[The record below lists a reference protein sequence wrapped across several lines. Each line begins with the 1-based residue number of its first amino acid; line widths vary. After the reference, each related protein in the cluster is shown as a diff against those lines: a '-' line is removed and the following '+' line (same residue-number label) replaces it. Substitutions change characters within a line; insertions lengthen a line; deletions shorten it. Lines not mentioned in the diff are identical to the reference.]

1 MEITKISYSVVLKNK
16 HRPSAKWW
24 GRIRQ
29 DGKERWTPLY
39 TQDKAEADKWVARMK
54 NILFQV
60 NEYEERGE
68 PVPEDLLAKLVVV
81 DKAAFAQRAT
91 NQPISAPGSLLD
103 RWEEDMVLKGSRR
116 STIDNYRRVFSTMF
130 GSCRIESLTETNVRM
145 LFSETVKIKD
155 ATRRYYANACRS
167 LFRFMRRQDLVEAVP
182 RVKADE
188 ADHHFFSTE
197 EMDRIWRAVKCHD
210 KEREEQYK
218 LYFRL
223 LIETGCRNTEGRM
236 LRWKDVADAAVK
248 FVAGHT
254 KGRKTRTVP
263 ISRELFAVLDT
274 LRGEPEDDVF
284 PLVSRSET
292 ARYKVF
298 KRACCRIGLH
308 GTLHD
313 LRRSRAME
321 IYKMTRD
328 IRVASQWLGDSEI
341 VALKHYIEDASVEDL
356 RSAVLGDR

>member
-1 MEITKISYSVVLKNK
+1 MEITKISYSAVLKNK

-29 DGKERWTPLY
+29 DGRERWTPLY

-60 NEYEERGE
+60 NEYEEKNE
-68 PVPEDLLAKLVVV
+68 PVPEDLLSKLVVV
-81 DKAAFAQRAT
+81 DKAVFLQRAT
-91 NQPISAPGSLLD
+91 NQPVSAPGGLLD
-103 RWEEDMVLKGSRR
+103 RWEEDMVLRGMRR
-116 STIDNYRRVFSTMF
+116 TTIDNYRRVYATMF
-130 GSCRIESLTETNVRM
+130 GDCRIESLTEANVRM
-145 LFSETVKIKD
+145 LFSATTKIKD
-155 ATRRYYANACRS
+155 ATRRYYANACRC
-167 LFRFMRRQDLVEAVP
+167 LFRFMRRQDLIEAVP
-182 RVKADE
+182 KVKADE
-188 ADHHFFSTE
+188 GDHHFFAPE
-197 EMDRIWRAVKCHD
+197 EMDRIWRAVKCID
-210 KEREEQYK
+210 KDREDQYK

-223 LIETGCRNTEGRM
+223 LIETGCRNTEGRL
-236 LRWKDVADAAVK
+236 LRWKDVADASVK

-263 ISRELFAVLDT
+263 ISRELFAELDA
-274 LRGEPEDDVF
+274 LRDGAEDEVF
-284 PLVSRSET
+284 ALVSRSET

-298 KRACCRIGLH
+298 KRACRKLGLE
-308 GTLHD
+308 GTMHD

-321 IYKMTRD
+321 IYKKTRD

-356 RSAVLGDR
+356 RSAVLGEG

>member
-29 DGKERWTPLY
+29 DGRERWTPLY
-39 TQDKAEADKWVARMK
+39 TQDKAEADKWVTKMK

-60 NEYEERGE
+60 NEYEEMGE

-81 DKAAFAQRAT
+81 DKATFLQRAT

-103 RWEEDMVLKGSRR
+103 RWEEYMVLRGMRR
-116 STIDNYRRVFSTMF
+116 TTIDNYRRVYATML
-130 GSCRIESLTETNVRM
+130 GSCRIESLTATNVRM
-145 LFSETVKIKD
+145 LFSATKKIKD
-155 ATRRYYANACRS
+155 STRRFYSNACRS
-167 LFRFMRRQDLVEAVP
+167 LFRFMRRQDLVDAVP
-182 RVKADE
+182 KVKADE
-188 ADHHFFSTE
+188 ADHHFFTPE
-197 EMDRIWRAVKCHD
+197 EMDSIWRAVKCND
-210 KEREEQYK
+210 KEREDQYK
-218 LYFRL
+218 LYLRL
-223 LIETGCRNTEGRM
+223 LIETGCRNTEGRT
-236 LRWKDVADAAVK
+236 LRWKDVTDASVK
-248 FVAGHT
+248 FIAGHT
-254 KGRKTRTVP
+254 KGRRSRTVP
-263 ISRELFAVLDT
+263 ISRELFAVLDE

-284 PLVSRSET
+284 TLVSKSET

-298 KRACCRIGLH
+298 RRACRKLGLR

-321 IYKMTRD
+321 IYKKTRD
-328 IRVASQWLGDSEI
+328 IRVASQWLGDSEAI
-341 VALKHYIEDASVEDL
+341 ALKHYIEDASVEDL

>member
-1 MEITKISYSVVLKNK
+1 MDITKISYSVVLKNK

-29 DGKERWTPLY
+29 DGRERWTPLY

-60 NEYEERGE
+60 NEYEERNE

-81 DKAAFAQRAT
+81 DKALFAQRAT

-103 RWEEDMVLKGSRR
+103 RWEEDMALRGSRR
-116 STIDNYRRVFSTMF
+116 ATIDNYRRVFATMF
-130 GSCRIESLTETNVRM
+130 GNCRIESLTADNVRM
-145 LFSETVKIKD
+145 LFRETTKIKD
-155 ATRRYYANACRS
+155 STRRYYANACRS
-167 LFRFMRRQDLVEAVP
+167 LFRFMKRPDLIEATP
-182 RVKADE
+182 KVKADE
-188 ADHHFFSTE
+188 SDHHFFTPE
-197 EMDRIWRAVKCHD
+197 EMDRIWRAVKCVD
-210 KEREEQYK
+210 KEREDQYK

-223 LIETGCRNTEGRM
+223 LIETGCRNTEGRR
-236 LRWKDVADAAVK
+236 LRWKDVADASVK

-263 ISRELFAVLDT
+263 ISRALYDELDA
-274 LRGEPEDDVF
+274 LRGSPEDDVF
-284 PLVSRSET
+284 ALVSSSET

-298 KRACCRIGLH
+298 KRACRKLGLT

-321 IYKMTRD
+321 IYRKTRD

>member
-1 MEITKISYSVVLKNK
+1 MDITKISYSVVLKNK

-39 TQDKAEADKWVARMK
+39 TQDKAEADKWVNKMK

-81 DKAAFAQRAT
+81 DTQLTAQKW
-91 NQPISAPGSLLD
+91 PSKPVSAPGGLLD

-116 STIDNYRRVFSTMF
+116 TTIDNYRRVYATMF
-130 GSCRIESLTETNVRM
+130 GDCRIESLTETNVRM
-145 LFSETVKIKD
+145 LFSATTKIKD
-155 ATRRYYANACRS
+155 ATRRYYANACRC
-167 LFRFMRRQDLVEAVP
+167 LFRFMKRPDLIEAVP
-182 RVKADE
+182 KVKADE

-197 EMDRIWRAVKCHD
+197 EMDRIWRSVKCID
-210 KEREEQYK
+210 KEREDQYK
-218 LYFRL
+218 LYLRL

-236 LRWKDVADAAVK
+236 LRWKDVADASVK

-263 ISRELFAVLDT
+263 ISRELFAEIDA
-274 LRGEPEDDVF
+274 LRGEAEDEVF
-284 PLVSRSET
+284 PRVSRSET

-298 KRACCRIGLH
+298 KRACRKLGLQ

-321 IYKMTRD
+321 IYKKTKD

>member
-1 MEITKISYSVVLKNK
+1 MEITKISYSAVVKNK

-29 DGKERWTPLY
+29 DGRERWVPLN
-39 TQDKAEADKWVARMK
+39 TQDKSEADKWVARMK

-68 PVPEDLLAKLVVV
+68 PVPEDLLSKLVVV
-81 DKAAFAQRAT
+81 DKATFFQRVA
-91 NQPISAPGSLLD
+91 NQPITAPGSLLD

-116 STIDNYRRVFSTMF
+116 TTIDNYRRVFATMF
-130 GSCRIESLTETNVRM
+130 GDCRIESLDATNVRM
-145 LFSETVKIKD
+145 LFSATKKIKD
-155 ATRRYYANACRS
+155 STRRFYSNACRS
-167 LFRFMRRQDLVEAVP
+167 LFRFMRRPDLVEAVP
-182 RVKADE
+182 KVKADE
-188 ADHHFFSTE
+188 ADHHFFSPE
-197 EMDRIWRAVKCHD
+197 EMDRIWRSVKCND
-210 KEREEQYK
+210 KEREDQYK

-236 LRWKDVADAAVK
+236 LRWKDVEDATVK

-254 KGRKTRTVP
+254 KGRRTRTVP
-263 ISRELFAVLDT
+263 ISRDLFAVLDT

-298 KRACCRIGLH
+298 KRACRKLGLS
-308 GTLHD
+308 GTMHD

-321 IYKMTRD
+321 IYRKTKD

-356 RSAVLGDR
+356 RSAVLGER

>member
-60 NEYEERGE
+60 NEYEERNE

-81 DKAAFAQRAT
+81 DKDAYFQRAT
-91 NQPISAPGSLLD
+91 NQPISAPGNLLD
-103 RWEEDMVLKGSRR
+103 RWEEDMVLRGSRR
-116 STIDNYRRVFSTMF
+116 TTIDNYRRVFATMF
-130 GSCRIESLTETNVRM
+130 GDCRIESLTADNVRM
-145 LFSETVKIKD
+145 LFRETTKIKD
-155 ATRRYYANACRS
+155 STRRYYANACRS
-167 LFRFMRRQDLVEAVP
+167 LFRFMKRPDLVEATP
-182 RVKADE
+182 KVKADE
-188 ADHHFFSTE
+188 SDHHFFTTE
-197 EMDRIWRAVKCHD
+197 EMDRIWRAVKCND
-210 KEREEQYK
+210 KEREDQYK

-223 LIETGCRNTEGRM
+223 LIETGCRNTEGRL
-236 LRWKDVADAAVK
+236 LRWKDVADAAVT
-248 FVAGHT
+248 FTASHT
-254 KGRKTRTVP
+254 KGRKKRVVP
-263 ISRELFAVLDT
+263 ISRKLFAELDS
-274 LRGEPEDDVF
+274 LRTDPEEDVF
-284 PLVSRSET
+284 PLVSKSET

-298 KRACCRIGLH
+298 KRACRKLDLE
-308 GTLHD
+308 GTMHD

-321 IYKMTRD
+321 IYKKTRD

-356 RSAVLGDR
+356 RVAVLGEG